1 MEMQITFHQM
11 QPSEAIKE
19 YCHDKLDKLTRY
31 YDRIESFKVV
41 FEVRKHMH
49 HVAVVLH
56 LPNKK
61 IFKADVEARD
71 DMYAAIDAVHDKLE
85 RILTDY
91 KEKH

>member
-19 YCHDKLDKLTRY
+19 YCHEKLGKLNKY
-31 YDRIESFKVV
+31 YDRIDSFKVV
-41 FEVRKHMH
+41 LEVNKHMH
-49 HVAVVLH
+49 HVSVVIH
-56 LPNKK
+56 LPHKT
-61 IFKADVEARD
+61 FKAGAEARD
-71 DMYAAIDAVHDKLE
+71 DMYASIDSVHDKLE